1 MIKAKTR
8 KLVEG
13 EELEELTRS
22 IRSVFK
28 LKSDEEFAEK
38 IAKKIAEMV
47 KNGQKVYVT
56 NRAAKVL
63 EPILEKYGII
73 LVPARRIEYPHILI
87 DIPSEN
93 TIFIRFKDL
102 ELRKIEREISLEI
115 FIKYLEEVLRKY
127 FKERRE
133 KRHIISIVSNYQEVQ
148 KGAKA

>member
-1 MIKAKTR
+1 MVKVKTH
-8 KLVEG
+8 KLLE
-13 EELEELTRS
+13 EELERLS
-22 IRSVFK
+22 SFIRSVFK

-87 DIPSEN
+87 DIPNES

-115 FIKYLEEVLRKY
+115 FIKYLEEALRKY